1 MKKSDLR
8 SGMLVLQAS
17 GKIKMVLNGT
27 LIAGSDGAWSPLSNY
42 YENLESRVSPPSDI
56 VAVSQKLSGEYLSTA
71 NWTLQTVE
79 RFLLWKRPSCQIKL
93 GEPVKSEKPYA
104 VIDGKEYTREELM
117 EGIVNII
124 RTL

>member
-17 GKIKMVLNGT
+17 GKVKMVLNGT
-27 LIAGSDGAWSPLSNY
+27 LIAGNDGAWSPLSNY
-42 YENLESRVSPPSDI
+42 YENLESRVAQPSDI
-56 VAVSQKLSGEYLSTA
+56 VAVSQKLNGEYLSTM

-79 RFLLWKRPSCQIKL
+79 RFLLWKRPSCHLKL

-104 VIDGKEYTREELM
+104 VIDGKEYTREELL